1 MLLDE
6 KDFELIT
13 IKEICS
19 AAGMNRSTFYLHY
32 GTVSDLLAEYEYSE
46 KGRMKQTENRQFA
59 VTAGFRLM
67 ARPFLSF
74 LRQRLREMDDDAF
87 LFRKSVTERPR
98 SSICRAV
105 ALFS

>member
-32 GTVSDLLAEYEYSE
+32 GTVSDLLAEYEYSI
-46 KGRMKQTENRQFA
+46 
-59 VTAGFRLM
+59 
-67 ARPFLSF
+67 
-74 LRQRLREMDDDAF
+74 QRRE
-87 LFRKSVTERPR
+87 E
-98 SSICRAV
+98 
-105 ALFS
+105 